1 MAKAFY
7 ELHIWQKGF
16 ELLQEVY
23 KVSVKFPVE
32 EKYSL
37 TSQIKNSAI
46 SVISNI
52 AESHGRYHFADKIRV
67 LYIAR
72 GEVEET
78 RSHLRIAKS
87 QNYISDGEFEYLD
100 VEYGGLSRGISSYIQ
115 VLSKKN

>member
-78 RSHLRIAKS
+78 RSHLRIC
-87 QNYISDGEFEYLD
+87 L
-100 VEYGGLSRGISSYIQ
+100 LS
-115 VLSKKN
+115 